1 MRGTMRTENAEK
13 ILVDTKNLQA
23 MLSCG
28 RVTAERI
35 AESAGASIKIGKRRL
50 YNVKKIENYLAD
62 TEPLKGA

>member
-1 MRGTMRTENAEK
+1 MYGTMRTENTGK
-13 ILVDTKNLQA
+13 ILVDMRELRA
-23 MLSCG
+23 ILSCG

-50 YNVKKIENYLAD
+50 YNVKKIEKYLAD

>member
-13 ILVDTKNLQA
+13 ILVDMRELRTI
-23 MLSCG
+23 LSCG

-50 YNVKKIENYLAD
+50 YNVRKIENYLAD
-62 TEPLKGA
+62 KGA